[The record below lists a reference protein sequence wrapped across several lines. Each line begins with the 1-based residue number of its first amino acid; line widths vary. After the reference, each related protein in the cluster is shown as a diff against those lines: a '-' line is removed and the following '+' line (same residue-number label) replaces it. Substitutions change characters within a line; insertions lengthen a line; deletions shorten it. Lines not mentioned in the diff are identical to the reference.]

1 MKWARH
7 LRKRPGRAST
17 YISWFT
23 PIATV
28 NADIGNRRSVASD
41 QQPEL
46 KPLFFGFGGEVA
58 VSVIAVSSTEG
69 SSAAWSPTMHPA
81 SSLSAY
87 SR

>member
-1 MKWARH
+1 MMQDRDPQLGQRDK
-7 LRKRPGRAST
+7 RKAPRKGHCLAC
-17 YISWFT
+17 Y
-23 PIATV
+23 
-28 NADIGNRRSVASD
+28 VASD

-46 KPLFFGFGGEVA
+46 KVLFFGFGGEVA

-69 SSAAWSPTMHPA
+69 SSAAWTPTMHPA